1 MTITEIV
8 DQLIDEGYRCAYDH
22 FTEAVKLPFVIVLDD
37 GTDNI
42 FADNRVYRRRANVVI
57 ELYTRQSHQAE
68 FEKFEQALEDIGLN
82 WQCDSRSW
90 IDDEKVMDSRYSIS
104 GY

>member
-8 DQLIDEGYRCAYDH
+8 NQLQDEGYRVAYDH
-22 FTEAVKLPFVIVLDD
+22 FSEAVKLPFVIVLDD
-37 GTDNI
+37 GTDNV
-42 FADNRVYRRRANVVI
+42 FADNRVYRRVPNITI
-57 ELYTRQSHQAE
+57 ELYTRQNHQSE
-68 FEKFEQALEDIGLN
+68 FEKFEEALENIGLN

-90 IDDEKVMDSRYSIS
+90 IDDEKVMDSRYSVS